1 MVDDV
6 KGTYRKLIAAGATV
20 AGEVTVTGSGDELV
34 MLRDPWGVSI
44 QFLKRADP
52 MLSH

>member
-1 MVDDV
+1 
-6 KGTYRKLIAAGATV
+6 
-20 AGEVTVTGSGDELV
+20 VTTTDSGDELV